1 MNDKSDLQARIQSGK
16 QLLIA
21 ELSPPKSGDPESV
34 RRLAKMYAGKVHAL
48 GVSDNR
54 DGAAMSALAAA
65 SLVVREGIE
74 PILHVVTRDRNR
86 IALISECLGA
96 QALGIR
102 NILCTTGTH
111 QTLGPA
117 RAAKNVFDLDSVQL
131 LQTYSKLAEDGS
143 IVGEDRFE
151 GVGGLCLGAVA
162 TPYADPPEMQMMRLA
177 KKIEAGAQFLIT
189 QPVFD
194 VERFEA
200 FWKEVVERGF
210 QEKVAFVAGIRL
222 LGDGDKA
229 KTFAESRPSPKIPD
243 SVLER
248 LLAKSDLEAQ
258 QVEGVAIA
266 VETIQRLS
274 QLQGLRGFQLNGD
287 GNDDAVLAAIDS
299 SGLGAS

>member
-117 RAAKNVFDLDSVQL
+117 RAA
-131 LQTYSKLAEDGS
+131 TLA
-143 IVGEDRFE
+143 
-151 GVGGLCLGAVA
+151 
-162 TPYADPPEMQMMRLA
+162 
-177 KKIEAGAQFLIT
+177 
-189 QPVFD
+189 
-194 VERFEA
+194 
-200 FWKEVVERGF
+200 
-210 QEKVAFVAGIRL
+210 
-222 LGDGDKA
+222 
-229 KTFAESRPSPKIPD
+229 
-243 SVLER
+243 
-248 LLAKSDLEAQ
+248 
-258 QVEGVAIA
+258 
-266 VETIQRLS
+266 
-274 QLQGLRGFQLNGD
+274 
-287 GNDDAVLAAIDS
+287 
-299 SGLGAS
+299 